1 MTDPALVSKILVPV
15 EFSERCRGA
24 VRYAE
29 ALACRFHAGIVLLHV
44 VPPPYAV
51 YGGAGEA
58 AAYSNIDD
66 ILAERVSAAQN
77 QLHLFRRELTP
88 DLPVRTE
95 LREGD
100 PARVIVEYAH
110 ADNFNLIVMPTHGY
124 GPFRRFLIGSVTA
137 KVLHDVDTP
146 VWTGPH
152 LEQAPESKSFDLQR
166 VVCAIDLGEHSAAVL
181 RWASSMAS
189 SSGADLTVVHALP
202 ASAEGVGG
210 MSFDP
215 DWRADRA
222 HDARGRIEQLQ
233 KELGVPAARIDIEV
247 GEPAAA
253 LTRVAADAGAGL
265 MVIGRSVAGG
275 VLGRL
280 RANAY
285 AIIRESPCPVV
296 SV

>member
-1 MTDPALVSKILVPV
+1 MAHTLVSRILLPV

-24 VRYAE
+24 ARYAE
-29 ALACRFHAGIVLLHV
+29 ALASRFHAAIVLLHV
-44 VPPPYAV
+44 VTPPYAV
-51 YGGAGEA
+51 YGGAGEVSG
-58 AAYSNIDD
+58 YTNINDV
-66 ILAERVSAAQN
+66 LAERAGAAQA
-77 QLHLFRRELTP
+77 QLELFHREMTP

-110 ADNFNLIVMPTHGY
+110 AENFDLIVMPTHGY

-152 LEQAPESKSFDLQR
+152 LEQAPQSKSLDLKR
-166 VVCAIDLGEHSAAVL
+166 VACAIDLGSHSAAVL
-181 RWASSMAS
+181 RWASGMAHS
-189 SSGADLTVVHALP
+189 CGASLTVAHAIP
-202 ASAEGVGG
+202 ASAEGAGG

-215 DWRADRA
+215 DWKADMA
-222 HDARGRIEQLQ
+222 HDARSRITQLQ
-233 KELGVPAARIDIEV
+233 KELGVDADIHIEA

-253 LTRVAADAGAGL
+253 VTRAAGCVEAGL
-265 MVIGRSVAGG
+265 LVIGRSVTGG